1 MQRELSIDEYI
12 HGVLR
17 ADRAVIG
24 RALTL
29 VESNAER
36 HRERAEELLTRLLP
50 HTGRAMRVGFTG
62 VPGAGKSTFL
72 EALGNLLV
80 SEGKRV
86 AVLAVDPTSARSGG
100 SILGDKTRMA
110 QLGRS
115 DRAFIRPSPTSGA
128 LGGVARK
135 TREMLQVCE
144 AAGFDVVF
152 VETVGVGQSEIAVH
166 GMVDSF
172 VLLWLPSSGDE
183 LQGIKRGIVELAD
196 LVVVNKADGER
207 VAAAQRAALEIGSAL
222 RYLAE
227 ATPEWRTPVLT
238 ASAQEGVNIDA
249 VWSTIR
255 AHRAHLEL
263 DGRLAARRREQDL
276 RAMWT
281 AVECELLD
289 RVRTRAEVRGLA
301 SQLETEVAEHRLPA
315 SVAAARIVAAMS
327 SGVDS
332 SR

>member
-1 MQRELSIDEYI
+1 MPREFSIDEYVE
-12 HGVLR
+12 GVLN

-29 VESNAER
+29 VESNSVR
-36 HRERAEELLTRLLP
+36 HRRPAEELLTRLLP
-50 HTGRAMRVGFTG
+50 HGGRAMRIGFTG

-72 EALGNLLV
+72 EALGTLLL

-115 DRAFIRPSPTSGA
+115 ERAFIRPSPTGGA

-152 VETVGVGQSEIAVH
+152 VETVGVGQSETAVH
-166 GMVDSF
+166 EMVDTF

-207 VAAAQRAALEIGSAL
+207 IAAAQRAALEIKSAL
-222 RYLAE
+222 RYLAP

-238 ASAQEGVNIDA
+238 ASAQEGTYIDA

-255 AHRAHLEL
+255 AHRAHLEQE
-263 DGRLAARRREQDL
+263 GRLTTKRREQDI
-276 RAMWT
+276 RAMWV
-281 AVECELLD
+281 AIESELLE
-289 RVRTRAEVRGLA
+289 RARARTEVRGLA
-301 SQLETEVAEHRLPA
+301 SHLEAEVAAHRLPA
-315 SVAAARIVAAMS
+315 TVAAARMVAAM
-327 SGVDS
+327 DP